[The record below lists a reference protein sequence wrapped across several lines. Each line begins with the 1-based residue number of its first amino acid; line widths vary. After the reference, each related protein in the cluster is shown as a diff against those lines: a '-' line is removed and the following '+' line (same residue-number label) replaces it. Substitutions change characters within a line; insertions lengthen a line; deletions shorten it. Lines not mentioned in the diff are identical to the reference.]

1 MLTPLFLSLSLS
13 LSGPVEDFEHNNSS
27 GSGEEAGVH
36 VTEPK
41 IVEVDGEGGEDG
53 EAASE
58 SGGVAAGAST

>member
-1 MLTPLFLSLSLS
+1 MVLS
-13 LSGPVEDFEHNNSS
+13 LSGPVEGFEHNNSS
-27 GSGEEAGVH
+27 SSGEEAGVH

-41 IVEVDGEGGEDG
+41 IVQVDGEDG